1 MNSKFKLD
9 IENDF
14 LECINLTK
22 YHLRL
27 LWDEVIRFSK
37 DPIIILKVS
46 VI

>member
-1 MNSKFKLD
+1 MKKLISMEIKMNSKFKLD

-27 LWDEVIRFSK
+27 L
-37 DPIIILKVS
+37 
-46 VI
+46 